1 MVKNN
6 QKHERTWTQTESTA
20 YRSAI
25 WWVWSRIG
33 NTWKSKKN
41 ALRLILWQQT
51 ALQSYQI
58 SNKNICYIYSGK
70 LGVTLGF
77 PEYME
82 DKNSAFESAIF
93 NKIPSE
99 ELLERHILELRFFH
113 FLKSIPASDKTNY
126 NGTCLVHFHQNGH
139 ILPILHSTR
148 YFHCHPNGTASLGL
162 CTYTPFPQ
170 YTGAITPNIINTR
183 TGETIMPQQYEQYD
197 CKILSKRQLEI
208 LSMLAKGYGSKQI
221 ADKLCLSIY
230 TINRHRQDI
239 LSRLNV
245 TNSAAAVEI
254 GLRMHLIWWH

>member
-1 MVKNN
+1 MKE
-6 QKHERTWTQTESTA
+6 HEHRLKALLTGQQFDEYEAESEILERAKKCAQA
-20 YRSAI
+20 YSMATNGI
-25 WWVWSRIG
+25 AVLSDF
-33 NTWKSKKN
+33 
-41 ALRLILWQQT
+41 QQ
-51 ALQSYQI
+51 
-58 SNKNICYIYSGK
+58 NICYIYSGK

-113 FLKSIPASDKTNY
+113 FLKSSPASDKTNY

-254 GLRMHLIWWH
+254 GLRMHLI